1 MKKDVKKEIEK
12 KNKRLLFLG
21 FFFRYGLCIIAILVP
36 FIFIIIG
43 DIVNKKDLFYT
54 IGFIFFPLSFIVMG
68 LVYFLACIFEWDH
81 ILLVNQSSYHNKMNP
96 NDLDFNDLNKKEFIS
111 IGILFFI
118 LGVAI
123 LVVFLISIIEYYNL

>member
-43 DIVNKKDLFYT
+43 DIVNKKDLLYT
-54 IGFIFFPLSFIVMG
+54 IGFIFFPLSVIVMG
-68 LVYFLACIFEWDH
+68 LDYILACIFEWDH
-81 ILLVNQSSYHNKMNP
+81 ILLVNQSSNHNKMNP
-96 NDLDFNDLNKKEFIS
+96 NDLDFNDLNKKEFIG
-111 IGILFFI
+111 IGIFFFI

-123 LVVFLISIIEYYNL
+123 LVIFLISITKYYNL

>member
-43 DIVNKKDLFYT
+43 DILNKKDLFYT

-68 LVYFLACIFEWDH
+68 LDFILACIFEWNH
-81 ILLVNQSSYHNKMNP
+81 ILLVNQSSNHNKMNP
-96 NDLDFNDLNKKEFIS
+96 NDLDFNDLNKKEFIG
-111 IGILFFI
+111 IGIFFFI

-123 LVVFLISIIEYYNL
+123 LVIFLISIIEYYNL

>member
-1 MKKDVKKEIEK
+1 MKKDIKKEIEK

-43 DIVNKKDLFYT
+43 DILNKKDLFYT
-54 IGFIFFPLSFIVMG
+54 IGFIFFPLSIIVMG
-68 LVYFLACIFEWDH
+68 LDYILACIFEWDH

-123 LVVFLISIIEYYNL
+123 LVIFLISIIEYYNL

>member
-1 MKKDVKKEIEK
+1 MKKDIRKEIEK

-68 LVYFLACIFEWDH
+68 LDFILACIFEWDH
-81 ILLVNQSSYHNKMNP
+81 ILLVNQSSNHNKMNP

-123 LVVFLISIIEYYNL
+123 LVIFLISIIEYYNL

>member
-43 DIVNKKDLFYT
+43 DILNKKDLFYT
-54 IGFIFFPLSFIVMG
+54 IGFIFFPLSIIVMG
-68 LVYFLACIFEWDH
+68 LDYILACIFEWDH
-81 ILLVNQSSYHNKMNP
+81 ILLVNQSSNHNKMNP

-123 LVVFLISIIEYYNL
+123 LVVFLISITKYYNL

>member
-43 DIVNKKDLFYT
+43 DILNKKDLFYT
-54 IGFIFFPLSFIVMG
+54 IGFTFFPLSFIVMG
-68 LVYFLACIFEWDH
+68 LDFILACIFEWNH
-81 ILLVNQSSYHNKMNP
+81 ILLVNQSSNHNKMNP

-111 IGILFFI
+111 IGIFFFI

-123 LVVFLISIIEYYNL
+123 LVIFLISIIEYYNL

>member
-43 DIVNKKDLFYT
+43 DILNKKDLFYT
-54 IGFIFFPLSFIVMG
+54 IGFIFFPLSIIVMG
-68 LVYFLACIFEWDH
+68 LDYILACIFEWDH

-123 LVVFLISIIEYYNL
+123 LVIFLISIIKYYNL

>member
-43 DIVNKKDLFYT
+43 DILNKKDLFYT
-54 IGFIFFPLSFIVMG
+54 IGFTFFPLSFIVMG
-68 LVYFLACIFEWDH
+68 LDFILACIFEWNH
-81 ILLVNQSSYHNKMNP
+81 ILLVNQSSNHNKMNP
-96 NDLDFNDLNKKEFIS
+96 NDLDFNDLNKKEFIG
-111 IGILFFI
+111 IGIFFFI

-123 LVVFLISIIEYYNL
+123 LVIFLISIIEYYNL

>member
-43 DIVNKKDLFYT
+43 DILNKKDLFYT
-54 IGFIFFPLSFIVMG
+54 IGFIFFPLSIIVMG
-68 LVYFLACIFEWDH
+68 LDYILACIFEWDH
-81 ILLVNQSSYHNKMNP
+81 ILLVNQSSNHNKMNP

-123 LVVFLISIIEYYNL
+123 LVVFLISIIQYYNL

>member
-1 MKKDVKKEIEK
+1 MKKDIRKEIEK

-21 FFFRYGLCIIAILVP
+21 FFFRYGLCITAIGVP

-43 DIVNKKDLFYT
+43 DILNKKDLFYT
-54 IGFIFFPLSFIVMG
+54 IGFTFFPLSIIVMG
-68 LVYFLACIFEWDH
+68 LDYILACIFEWDH

-111 IGILFFI
+111 IGIFFFI

-123 LVVFLISIIEYYNL
+123 LVIFLISIIEYYNL

>member
-43 DIVNKKDLFYT
+43 DILNKKDLFYT

-68 LVYFLACIFEWDH
+68 LDYILACIFEWDH
-81 ILLVNQSSYHNKMNP
+81 ILLVNQSSNHNKMNP

-123 LVVFLISIIEYYNL
+123 LVIFLISIIEYYNL

>member
-1 MKKDVKKEIEK
+1 MKKDIRKEIEK

-21 FFFRYGLCIIAILVP
+21 FFFRYGLCITAIGVP

-43 DIVNKKDLFYT
+43 DILNKKDLFYT
-54 IGFIFFPLSFIVMG
+54 IGFIFFPLSIIVMG
-68 LVYFLACIFEWDH
+68 LDYILACIFEWDH

-118 LGVAI
+118 LGVTI
-123 LVVFLISIIEYYNL
+123 LVIFLISIIQYYNL

>member
-68 LVYFLACIFEWDH
+68 LDFILACIFEWNH
-81 ILLVNQSSYHNKMNP
+81 ILLVNQSSNYNKMNP
-96 NDLDFNDLNKKEFIS
+96 NDLDFNDLNKKEFIG

-123 LVVFLISIIEYYNL
+123 LVIFLISIIEYYNL

>member
-54 IGFIFFPLSFIVMG
+54 IGFTFFPLSFIVMG
-68 LVYFLACIFEWDH
+68 LDFILACIFEWDH

-96 NDLDFNDLNKKEFIS
+96 NDLDFNDLNKKEFIG
-111 IGILFFI
+111 IGIFFFI

-123 LVVFLISIIEYYNL
+123 LVIFLISIIQYYNL

>member
-43 DIVNKKDLFYT
+43 DILNKKDLFYT

-68 LVYFLACIFEWDH
+68 LDFILACIFEWDH
-81 ILLVNQSSYHNKMNP
+81 ILLVNQSSNHNKMNP
-96 NDLDFNDLNKKEFIS
+96 NDLDFNDLNKKEFIG
-111 IGILFFI
+111 IGIFFFI

-123 LVVFLISIIEYYNL
+123 LVIFLISIIKYYNL

>member
-43 DIVNKKDLFYT
+43 DILNKKDLFYT
-54 IGFIFFPLSFIVMG
+54 IGFIFFPLSIIVMG
-68 LVYFLACIFEWDH
+68 LDYILACIFEWDH

-96 NDLDFNDLNKKEFIS
+96 NDLDFNDLNKKEFIG
-111 IGILFFI
+111 IGIFFFI

-123 LVVFLISIIEYYNL
+123 LVIFLISIIEYYNL

>member
-43 DIVNKKDLFYT
+43 DILNKKDLFYT
-54 IGFIFFPLSFIVMG
+54 IGFIFFPLSIIVMG
-68 LVYFLACIFEWDH
+68 LDYILACIFEWNH
-81 ILLVNQSSYHNKMNP
+81 ILLVNQSSYHNKINP

-111 IGILFFI
+111 IGILFII

-123 LVVFLISIIEYYNL
+123 LVIFLISIIKYYNL

>member
-1 MKKDVKKEIEK
+1 MKKDIKKEIEK
-12 KNKRLLFLG
+12 RNKRLLFLG

-54 IGFIFFPLSFIVMG
+54 IGFIFFPLSIIVMG
-68 LVYFLACIFEWDH
+68 LDYILACIFEWNH

-96 NDLDFNDLNKKEFIS
+96 NDIDFNDLNKKEFIG

-123 LVVFLISIIEYYNL
+123 LVIFLISIIEHYNL

>member
-21 FFFRYGLCIIAILVP
+21 FFFRYGLCIIVILVP

-68 LVYFLACIFEWDH
+68 LDFILACIFEWNH
-81 ILLVNQSSYHNKMNP
+81 ILLVNQSSNHNKMNP
-96 NDLDFNDLNKKEFIS
+96 NDLDFNDLNKKEFIG
-111 IGILFFI
+111 IGIFFFI

-123 LVVFLISIIEYYNL
+123 LVIFLISITKYYNL

>member
-43 DIVNKKDLFYT
+43 DILNKKDLFYT
-54 IGFIFFPLSFIVMG
+54 IGFIFFPLSIIVMG
-68 LVYFLACIFEWDH
+68 LDYILACIFEWDH
-81 ILLVNQSSYHNKMNP
+81 ILLVNQSSNHNKMNP

-123 LVVFLISIIEYYNL
+123 LVIFLISIIQYYNL

>member
-68 LVYFLACIFEWDH
+68 LDFILACIFEWNH
-81 ILLVNQSSYHNKMNP
+81 ILLVNQSSNHNKMNP

-123 LVVFLISIIEYYNL
+123 LVIFLISITKYYNL

>member
-68 LVYFLACIFEWDH
+68 LDFILACIFEWNH

-96 NDLDFNDLNKKEFIS
+96 NDLDFNDLNKKEFIG
-111 IGILFFI
+111 IGIFFFI

-123 LVVFLISIIEYYNL
+123 LVIFPISITKYYNL

>member
-43 DIVNKKDLFYT
+43 DILNKKDLFYT
-54 IGFIFFPLSFIVMG
+54 IGFIFFPLSIIVMG
-68 LVYFLACIFEWDH
+68 LDYILACIFEWDH

-96 NDLDFNDLNKKEFIS
+96 NDLDFNDLNKK
-111 IGILFFI
+111 
-118 LGVAI
+118 
-123 LVVFLISIIEYYNL
+123 

>member
-1 MKKDVKKEIEK
+1 MKKNIRKEIEK

-21 FFFRYGLCIIAILVP
+21 FFFRYGLCITAILVP

-43 DIVNKKDLFYT
+43 DILNKKDLFYT
-54 IGFIFFPLSFIVMG
+54 IGFIFFPLSIIVMG
-68 LVYFLACIFEWDH
+68 LDYILACIFEWDH

-123 LVVFLISIIEYYNL
+123 LVIFLISIIEYYNL

>member
-43 DIVNKKDLFYT
+43 DILNKKDLFYT
-54 IGFIFFPLSFIVMG
+54 IGFIFFPLSIIVMG
-68 LVYFLACIFEWDH
+68 LDYILACIFEWDH

-111 IGILFFI
+111 IGILFII

-123 LVVFLISIIEYYNL
+123 LVIFLISIIEYYNL

>member
-68 LVYFLACIFEWDH
+68 LDFILACIFEWNH
-81 ILLVNQSSYHNKMNP
+81 ILLVNQSSNHNKMNP
-96 NDLDFNDLNKKEFIS
+96 NDLDFNDLNKKEFIG
-111 IGILFFI
+111 IGIFFFI

-123 LVVFLISIIEYYNL
+123 LVIFLISIIEYYNL

>member
-68 LVYFLACIFEWDH
+68 LDFILACIFEWNH
-81 ILLVNQSSYHNKMNP
+81 ILLVNQSSNHNKMNP
-96 NDLDFNDLNKKEFIS
+96 NDLDFNDLNKKEFIG
-111 IGILFFI
+111 IGIFFFI

-123 LVVFLISIIEYYNL
+123 LVVFLISITKYYNL

>member
-54 IGFIFFPLSFIVMG
+54 IGFIFFPLSIIVMG
-68 LVYFLACIFEWDH
+68 LDYILACIFEWNH
-81 ILLVNQSSYHNKMNP
+81 ILLVNQSSYHNKINP

-111 IGILFFI
+111 IGIFFFI

-123 LVVFLISIIEYYNL
+123 LVIFLISIIKYYNL

>member
-68 LVYFLACIFEWDH
+68 LDFILACIFEWDH

-96 NDLDFNDLNKKEFIS
+96 NDLDFNDLNKKEFIG
-111 IGILFFI
+111 IGIFFFI

-123 LVVFLISIIEYYNL
+123 LVIFLISIIEYYNL

>member
-43 DIVNKKDLFYT
+43 DILNKKDLFYT
-54 IGFIFFPLSFIVMG
+54 IGFIFFPLSIIVMG
-68 LVYFLACIFEWDH
+68 LDYILACIFEWDH

-118 LGVAI
+118 LGVTI
-123 LVVFLISIIEYYNL
+123 LVIFLISIIQYYNL

>member
-43 DIVNKKDLFYT
+43 DILNKKDLFYT
-54 IGFIFFPLSFIVMG
+54 IGFIFFPLSIIVMG
-68 LVYFLACIFEWDH
+68 LDYILACIFEWDH
-81 ILLVNQSSYHNKMNP
+81 ILLVNQSSNHNKMNP
-96 NDLDFNDLNKKEFIS
+96 NDLDFNDLNKKEFIG
-111 IGILFFI
+111 IGIFFFI

-123 LVVFLISIIEYYNL
+123 LVVFLISITKYYNL

>member
-1 MKKDVKKEIEK
+1 MKKDIRKEIEK

-21 FFFRYGLCIIAILVP
+21 FFFRYGLCITAIGVP

-43 DIVNKKDLFYT
+43 DILNKKDLFYT
-54 IGFIFFPLSFIVMG
+54 IGFIFFPLSIIVMG
-68 LVYFLACIFEWDH
+68 LDYILACIFEWDH

-123 LVVFLISIIEYYNL
+123 LVLFLISIIEHYNL